1 MESGKRLGN
10 VYVNITF
17 NKFAWLDFVNL
28 PFGIRIGINTLFKI
42 HNSHCMFTSIN

>member
-28 PFGIRIGINTLFKI
+28 PTFWDKNRSQYVI
-42 HNSHCMFTSIN
+42 